1 MVKPGAPEKDGQG
14 RMPIAAERSEKQKVT
29 RHQFEK
35 AVQRR
40 HHQLANAYKWEMKM
54 LKSIGKTLL
63 GAVFVGGLLIPH
75 AFAETS
81 LNALFMAQAAYSEA
95 DVRAMTEAFTKANP
109 DIKVNLEFVPYEGL
123 HDKTV
128 LAQGSGGGYDVVL
141 FDVIWPAEY
150 ATNKVLVDVSPK
162 ITDDMKKGVLPGAWT
177 TVQYDGKYYGMP
189 WILDTKY
196 LFYNKEIL
204 EKAGIKTPPKT
215 WDELS
220 EQAKIIQDKG
230 LLKTPIAWS
239 WSQAEAVIC
248 DYAMLV
254 SAYGGD
260 FLKDG
265 KPDFQNGGGLDALK
279 YMVASYKSGLTN
291 PNSKEFLEED
301 VRKVFENGDAAFALN
316 WTYMYNMANDPK
328 DSKVAGKVGV
338 VPAPGIAGK
347 SEVSAVNGSMG
358 LGVTAVSKHPDE
370 AWKYIEFMTSQATQ
384 NQYAKLSLPI
394 WASSYDDPAVTKGQE
409 ELIATAKVGLAAM
422 YPRPTTPKYQEMSTA
437 LQQAIQESLLGSASP
452 EDALKTAAENSG
464 L

>member
-1 MVKPGAPEKDGQG
+1 MSNSITKALIGA
-14 RMPIAAERSEKQKVT
+14 ALLSAS
-29 RHQFEK
+29 F
-35 AVQRR
+35 A
-40 HHQLANAYKWEMKM
+40 HHAL
-54 LKSIGKTLL
+54 
-63 GAVFVGGLLIPH
+63 
-75 AFAETS
+75 AETT

-150 ATNKVLVDVSPK
+150 AANNVLVDVSSR

-177 TVQYDGKYYGMP
+177 TVQYDGKSYGMP

-204 EKAGIKTPPKT
+204 EKAGITAPPKT
-215 WDELS
+215 WDELA
-220 EQAKIIQDKG
+220 EQAKIIKDKG
-230 LLKTPIAWS
+230 ILQTPIAWS
-239 WSQAEAVIC
+239 WSQAEAAIC
-248 DYAMLV
+248 DYTTLV

-260 FLKDG
+260 FLNDG
-265 KPDFQNGGGLDALK
+265 KPAFQSGGGLDALN
-279 YMVASYKSGLTN
+279 YMVTSYNSGLTN

-301 VRKVFENGDAAFALN
+301 VRKVFENGEAAFALN
-316 WTYMYNMANDPK
+316 WTYMYNLANSGA
-328 DSKVAGKVGV
+328 DSKVTGKVGV
-338 VPAPGIAGK
+338 VPAPGVSGK

-358 LGVTAVSKHPDE
+358 LGVTSVSKHPDE
-370 AWKYIEFMTSQATQ
+370 AWKYIVHMTSQDTQ

-394 WASSYDDPAVTKGQE
+394 WASSYEDPTVTKGQE
-409 ELIATAKVGLAAM
+409 ELIGAAKLGLAAM
-422 YPRPTTPKYQEMSTA
+422 YPRPTTPKYQELSTA
-437 LQQAIQESLLGSASP
+437 LQQAIQEALLGQASA
-452 EDALKTAAENSG
+452 EDALKSAADNSG